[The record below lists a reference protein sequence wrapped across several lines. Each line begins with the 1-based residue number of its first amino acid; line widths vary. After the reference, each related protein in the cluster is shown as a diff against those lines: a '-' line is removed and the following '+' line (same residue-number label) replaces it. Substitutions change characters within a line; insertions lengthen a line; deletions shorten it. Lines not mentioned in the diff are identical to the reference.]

1 MRTGIYPPEKHSV
14 NLDFDWTYRRLG
26 LRLAAGSAAATAAL
40 QAAGAAG
47 WRGAV
52 VRVGRWLE
60 GAHGVDGVLA
70 RTWTTGGMALW
81 VALMLAGYL
90 LVVYL

>member
-1 MRTGIYPPEKHSV
+1 VHGTGGI
-14 NLDFDWTYRRLG
+14 
-26 LRLAAGSAAATAAL
+26 
-40 QAAGAAG
+40 
-47 WRGAV
+47 
-52 VRVGRWLE
+52 
-60 GAHGVDGVLA
+60 LA

>member
-1 MRTGIYPPEKHSV
+1 V

-26 LRLAAGSAAATAAL
+26 ARLAAGSAVAVAAFNAVCARGL
-40 QAAGAAG
+40 
-47 WRGAV
+47 RGATQG
-52 VRVGRWLE
+52 VGGWLRGVHGSE
-60 GAHGVDGVLA
+60 GILA

-90 LVVYL
+90 LVVYF